1 MPLGELMVAA
11 VVGVMLFF
19 SVAVAPTIFKVL
31 PETWA
36 AVYVRAFF
44 PKYYLSLG
52 LMLLA
57 AGWLLTDRLSAWL
70 TLGCAAAF
78 FVSRSFLAPAINRAR
93 DADQTL
99 HFQVLHITSI
109 AINMLQL
116 LTLLGVLA
124 LFLDRH

>member
-19 SVAVAPTIFKVL
+19 SVAVAPTVFKVL
-31 PETWA
+31 PENWA

-44 PKYYLSLG
+44 PKYHLCLG
-52 LMLLA
+52 LVLLA
-57 AGWLLTDRLSAWL
+57 AGAVMDDRLSAWL

-78 FVSRSFLAPAINRAR
+78 FASRSALTPAINRAR
-93 DADQTL
+93 DAEQPL
-99 HFQVLHITSI
+99 RFQVLHITSI
-109 AINMLQL
+109 AINVLQL

-124 LFLDRH
+124 LFLGRH

>member
-31 PETWA
+31 PENWA

-44 PKYYLSLG
+44 PKYHLSLG
-52 LMLLA
+52 LAALA
-57 AGWLLTDRLSAWL
+57 AGWLMDDRLSAWL

-78 FVSRSFLAPAINRAR
+78 FVSRSVLTPAINRAR
-93 DADQTL
+93 DAEQALRFQAL
-99 HFQVLHITSI
+99 HVTSI
-109 AINMLQL
+109 AINVLQL
-116 LTLLGVLA
+116 LVLLGVLA
-124 LFLDRH
+124 LYLGRH

>member
-31 PETWA
+31 PEAWA

-44 PKYYLSLG
+44 PKYYLTLG
-52 LMLLA
+52 LVSLV
-57 AGWLLTDRLSAWL
+57 AGWLLDDRLSTWL
-70 TLGCAAAF
+70 TLACAAAF
-78 FVSRSFLAPAINRAR
+78 FVSRSVLTPAINRAR
-93 DADQTL
+93 DAQQTL
-99 HFQVLHITSI
+99 RFQVLHITSI
-109 AINMLQL
+109 AINVLQL

-124 LFLDRH
+124 LYLGRQ

>member
-19 SVAVAPTIFKVL
+19 SIAVAPTIFKVL
-31 PETWA
+31 PENWA

-52 LMLLA
+52 LVALA
-57 AGWLLTDRLSAWL
+57 AGGLLDDRLSAWL
-70 TLGCAAAF
+70 TWGCAAAF
-78 FVSRSFLAPAINRAR
+78 FISRSVLTPAINRAR
-93 DADQTL
+93 DAGQPL
-99 HFQVLHITSI
+99 RFQALHITSV
-109 AINMLQL
+109 AINVLQL

-124 LFLDRH
+124 LYLGRA